1 MLNSTVKNPSAA
13 AEKYCP
19 ECGQKYKEKV
29 VSQLMECDRCL
40 AKKAES

>member
-1 MLNSTVKNPSAA
+1 MAKSIVKKPSAA

-29 VSQLMECDRCL
+29 VSQLLECDRCL
-40 AKKAES
+40 AKKTES